1 MSRAQEIREK
11 QELQTK
17 LALAFNK
24 KRQTVL
30 SWLPNEEQKD
40 DKTVE
45 KSRSEFM
52 KLPVVANGS
61 IFNLNDHSKFGYQ
74 QPTDNKS
81 EIGTIGE
88 FLVSEKK
95 ISSLT
100 KKRNNS
106 NRSIVQDSLRA
117 QKNDNKATSAFK
129 NKMRDS
135 QRQQLRKSINTRPD
149 YSRHTKAEDSDSDD
163 DSFKRADVKKKS
175 NSMPVQ
181 FGKKKKK

>member
-30 SWLPNEEQKD
+30 GWLPKEEQKLD
-40 DKTVE
+40 ETVDH
-45 KSRSEFM
+45 SRSEFM

-61 IFNLNDHSKFGYQ
+61 ILNLNEQSKSDQ
-74 QPTDNKS
+74 QQTNNKC

-95 ISSLT
+95 ISSLA
-100 KKRNNS
+100 KKRNNT

-117 QKNDNKATSAFK
+117 HKNDNKATSAFK

-135 QRQQLRKSINTRPD
+135 HRQQLRKSSNSKLEN
-149 YSRHTKAEDSDSDD
+149 SRYPKAEDSDSDD
-163 DSFKRADVKKKS
+163 DSFKRANVKKKS